1 MSVRPVLIIAAS
13 LLLAGCGGPLE
24 VSDVTA
30 ESDAIRYFPAV
41 MRDFPVWQPVDTP
54 RYDFEVRDGA
64 RKPSGGLRYRSGLPA
79 KEIADLFLAHA
90 ASIDCE
96 VTYSDQTQS
105 LADCGG
111 TSARGLELHVNAATE
126 EGRDIVVLF
135 LATTPEFEKVSF

>member
-1 MSVRPVLIIAAS
+1 MPVRPVLILAGS

-24 VSDVTA
+24 VSDVTP
-30 ESDAIRYFPAV
+30 ESDAFQRFPAV

-64 RKPSGGLRYRSGLPA
+64 RKPSGGLRYRSGLSA
-79 KEIADLFLAHA
+79 QEIADRFQAHGA
-90 ASIDCE
+90 AIDCE

-111 TSARGLELHVNAATE
+111 SSARGLELHVNAATE
-126 EGRDIVVLF
+126 DGRDIVVLF
-135 LATTPEFEKVSF
+135 LATTPDFEEVSF